1 MFTTYPKC
9 NKIAI
14 TQDGLNGTCI
24 MNNLK
29 TEKDLL
35 KINKTILE
43 NASIYEYDN
52 CFNEI
57 EDLCDVFFQTIDN
70 KITKLFQGINSSF
83 FIAGPSRSGKS
94 YTLFG
99 TVKIKGVIAFS
110 VDKILYYIDYMN
122 NNVNNDNESENN
134 EDNLNNEN
142 NEDNLNN
149 ENINNQLFLSLVI
162 DQYYLD
168 EKENIFEEYIILEIK
183 DFYSIISNLQQK
195 RRDIAQM
202 KKIQYLEN
210 KSNLILTFTIYKINS
225 NEKIIKLLEDSTL
238 DELKEN
244 NTIESFSKLSFIE
257 LNDSLYGFAPASS
270 PTTLLYRESSKVY
283 CDLNNISIN
292 LSKGSNTDIIKSK
305 MMNELYNNVIFNN
318 SHLIIL
324 ICASPCDPNIN
335 VGGNCLI
342 WGYSLRS
349 KINFSKMNN
358 KRFTITNFPSIYV
371 ENGKFKDNCLNIN
384 SFCFS
389 YHEKKKKRLN
399 KIGNLNIKYNK
410 TFDHFYNSDR
420 NNLKNDDDEKRV
432 ETDFNLKDNQKSGKN
447 LISKYKLLQKEIDN
461 IKKQRNI
468 EKKKK

>member
-1 MFTTYPKC
+1 
-9 NKIAI
+9 
-14 TQDGLNGTCI
+14 
-24 MNNLK
+24 
-29 TEKDLL
+29 
-35 KINKTILE
+35 
-43 NASIYEYDN
+43 
-52 CFNEI
+52 
-57 EDLCDVFFQTIDN
+57 
-70 KITKLFQGINSSF
+70 
-83 FIAGPSRSGKS
+83 
-94 YTLFG
+94 
-99 TVKIKGVIAFS
+99 
-110 VDKILYYIDYMN
+110 MN

-210 KSNLILTFTIYKINS
+210 KSNLILIFKIYKINL

-283 CDLNNISIN
+283 YDLNNISIN

-305 MMNELYNNVIFNN
+305 MMNELYNNVIFKN

-324 ICASPCDPNIN
+324 ICASP
-335 VGGNCLI
+335 L
-342 WGYSLRS
+342 SSR
-349 KINFSKMNN
+349 
-358 KRFTITNFPSIYV
+358 
-371 ENGKFKDNCLNIN
+371 
-384 SFCFS
+384 
-389 YHEKKKKRLN
+389 
-399 KIGNLNIKYNK
+399 
-410 TFDHFYNSDR
+410 
-420 NNLKNDDDEKRV
+420 
-432 ETDFNLKDNQKSGKN
+432 
-447 LISKYKLLQKEIDN
+447 
-461 IKKQRNI
+461 
-468 EKKKK
+468 